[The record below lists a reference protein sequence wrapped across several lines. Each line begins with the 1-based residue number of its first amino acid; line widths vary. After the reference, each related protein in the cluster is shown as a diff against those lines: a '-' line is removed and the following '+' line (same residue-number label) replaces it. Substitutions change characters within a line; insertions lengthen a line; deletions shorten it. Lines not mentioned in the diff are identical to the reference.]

1 MNELH
6 VTFDGRRVSFPPGQP
21 VRIGRSP
28 DNSIVVSDPAVS
40 RQHAQLAVEQ
50 GSWVFENIGRSGTFL
65 RGQQVTRVVIDQPM
79 DFVLASPQ
87 GPVLRVEAAPA
98 TAVLGSPGAA
108 SPSPGGAA
116 AVPGG
121 PGAAAAGA
129 APGRPLGSPGRP
141 PGTPGSPGAPGLPGR
156 PPGTP
161 GSPGRLP
168 GPPGSPGRPQGV
180 RAVPGFGLPGAP
192 GGPGTSGGPG
202 APGASEPPGREDL
215 VTALQILIPVRS
227 WFNNPGWHQ
236 LVRLLVIPYGL
247 LPLAFF
253 AIFSSSQSLTTPGWV
268 YSLYVA
274 PLWAIAFWLLIRPG
288 PVRRPEALI
297 SAGIVAWV
305 LIWIQLV
312 TIPVNDHLGRPNQ
325 PLSLID
331 SLAVGVNEEITKALP
346 VVLVALLIL
355 RLRSVKL
362 GVRMCMFLGTI
373 AGLGFGVAEA
383 ALYTPSYIVGIH
395 SAVVNS
401 QAVASVL
408 LFADRVFVD
417 GFDHAIW
424 AGVSAFFIGVAVN
437 FPRRRIQL
445 IVLGLAMAAML
456 HALNDWTAPHIWLQ
470 IVVQGVSLFLFL
482 GYTMSAS
489 SIERRVRRTPI
500 FRGDSM
506 LMDRISDSGEMSR
519 WRSRP

>member
-1 MNELH
+1 MNELQ

-21 VRIGRSP
+21 VRVGRSQ

-40 RQHAQLAVEQ
+40 RQHAQLTVEQ
-50 GSWVFENIGRSGTFL
+50 GSWVFENLGRSGTFL
-65 RGQQVTRVVIDQPM
+65 RGQPVTRVVIDQPM

-87 GPVLRVEAAPA
+87 GPVLRVETVPA
-98 TAVLGSPGAA
+98 TGMLGSPGEASA
-108 SPSPGGAA
+108 SPGWPG

-121 PGAAAAGA
+121 AGAAGA
-129 APGRPLGSPGRP
+129 APG
-141 PGTPGSPGAPGLPGR
+141 GSPGAPHGI
-156 PPGTP
+156 
-161 GSPGRLP
+161 
-168 GPPGSPGRPQGV
+168 
-180 RAVPGFGLPGAP
+180 RAVPGFGMP
-192 GGPGTSGGPG
+192 
-202 APGASEPPGREDL
+202 EPPEGQGREDL

-236 LVRLLVIPYGL
+236 VVRLLVIPYGL

-288 PVRRPEALI
+288 PVRRLEALTGV
-297 SAGIVAWV
+297 GIVAWV

-312 TIPVNDHLGRPNQ
+312 TIPINDHLGRANQ
-325 PLSLID
+325 PLGLID
-331 SLAVGVNEEITKALP
+331 SLAVGVNEEVTKALP
-346 VVLVALLIL
+346 VLLAALLIL

-362 GVRMCMFLGTI
+362 GVRMCMFLGTV
-373 AGLGFGVAEA
+373 AGLGFGVAES
-383 ALYTPSYIVGIH
+383 ALYTPGYIVGIH

-445 IVLGLAMAAML
+445 ILLGLAMAAVL

-470 IVVQGVSLFLFL
+470 IMVQGVSLFLFL

-506 LMDRISDSGEMSR
+506 LMERFTDSGEMSR
-519 WRSRP
+519 WRSRH